1 MSEVNES
8 RPRGLKGDIHLARN
22 GAKATAAELREFV
35 REFRGRSPQEMLGLV
50 AGSNLVQATIL
61 ATVITVIFMAAFTVG
76 PYFYKKANPV
86 AAKPAKAPAA
96 AAPAPAPTAS
106 ATAAAP
112 VAATT
117 AATAAA
123 PLPVATGTGPATP
136 DVLNTLGIGET
147 KVSDP
152 KKNPLEAG
160 GDDLLK
166 DLK

>member
-1 MSEVNES
+1 MSEMNEATP
-8 RPRGLKGDIHLARN
+8 PRGLKGDIHRARN
-22 GAKATAAELREFV
+22 GAKASAAELREFV

-50 AGSNLVQATIL
+50 AGSNLVQATVL
-61 ATVITVIFMAAFTVG
+61 ATVITLIFMTAFTVG

-86 AAKPAKAPAA
+86 AAKPSKAPAA
-96 AAPAPAPTAS
+96 AAPAPAPS

-112 VAATT
+112 VATAAPAATT
-117 AATAAA
+117 SA

-147 KVSDP
+147 KVADP

>member
-8 RPRGLKGDIHLARN
+8 RPRGLKGDIHRAHT
-22 GAKATAAELREFV
+22 GAKASAAELREFV

-61 ATVITVIFMAAFTVG
+61 ATVITIIFMAAFTVG
-76 PYFYKKANPV
+76 PYFYNKANPV

-96 AAPAPAPTAS
+96 AAPAPTAS

-123 PLPVATGTGPATP
+123 PLPVATGTGPDTP

>member
-1 MSEVNES
+1 MSESVSNS
-8 RPRGLKGDIHLARN
+8 GRPPRGLVGDIHRART
-22 GAKATAAELREFV
+22 GAKASAEELRAFV
-35 REFRGRSPQEMLGLV
+35 RDFRGRSPQEMLGLV
-50 AGSNLVQATIL
+50 AASNLIQATLL
-61 ATVITVIFMAAFTVG
+61 ATVITFIFMAGFTVG
-76 PYFYKKANPV
+76 PYMMKKAYPT
-86 AAKPAKAPAA
+86 AAKTSKKPAA
-96 AAPAPAPTAS
+96 AAPAPSAS
-106 ATAAAP
+106 AAPAP

-117 AATAAA
+117 TAAA